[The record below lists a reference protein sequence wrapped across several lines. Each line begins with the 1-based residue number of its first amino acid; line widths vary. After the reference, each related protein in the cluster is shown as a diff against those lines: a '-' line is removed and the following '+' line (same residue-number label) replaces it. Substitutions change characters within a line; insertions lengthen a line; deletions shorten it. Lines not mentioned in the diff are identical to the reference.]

1 MTLFFPHIFL
11 LIIDVN
17 LHKIIL
23 TTKSRIKRQEKHQ
36 RINFFVKLLNVMK
49 ENIFIKTKT
58 ILTTINLN
66 KRLNFNSY
74 EKPKTVVG

>member
-36 RINFFVKLLNVMK
+36 RIIFIVNFFKCNERK
-49 ENIFIKTKT
+49 HFYQNKNYSYDYKFEQKTE
-58 ILTTINLN
+58 
-66 KRLNFNSY
+66 F
-74 EKPKTVVG
+74 